1 MNMPLFPSS
10 KSVNRFEMTSRYP
23 YLSDNEVTPTRYSS
37 GYKLHEIGD
46 TDKVL
51 NNSFKELHN
60 PDQNLGIDEQI
71 IGKARIS
78 FLQHM
83 LRNSKKFGIKVCLL
97 CEYLSG
103 LKFQVYNGKTENE
116 VEHGQNYRAVSDLLK
131 SYKNKNH
138 HVYFDNFR

>member
-83 LRNSKKFGIKVCLL
+83 LLRCHLVQLVPDDLYI
-97 CEYLSG
+97 
-103 LKFQVYNGKTENE
+103 ENRSNIAST
-116 VEHGQNYRAVSDLLK
+116 HPLHTS
-131 SYKNKNH
+131 
-138 HVYFDNFR
+138 